1 MQGLLNILA
10 NTPGIS
16 LEVYHKN
23 GDGYRF
29 VFNNIL
35 TNLEQRNKKL
45 TTTTMNW
52 VYDEYLIYN
61 TNVEEIITLRT
72 NKIKWMTDVILL
84 GKLIFQKL
92 NYEINQYV
100 VSMKKTKRKLS
111 NFEMMKILYTNDNDI
126 ITLNRISPDEITSS
140 LIFRQHHLD

>member
-35 TNLEQRNKKL
+35 TYLEQRNKKL
-45 TTTTMNW
+45 TTTIINW

-61 TNVEEIITLRT
+61 SNREEIITLRT
-72 NKIKWMTDVILL
+72 NKINFLTDIISF

-140 LIFRQHHLD
+140 LIFRRHHLD